1 VAAEAFTA
9 ITTFTA
15 TFSVSANLAQ
25 STKTTLVNMLLT
37 DILIVAPA
45 FRYEDV
51 RGGNVDAAA
60 FSQADTAAAQA
71 GIASDDWRLLA
82 LSNPTRQRNAEHVS
96 EPASPADA
104 NVADDETFT
113 LDEQLQ
119 AEIQREWDL
128 VDSEGVQTSP
138 VRTPS
143 SADQALNTANLSV
156 HALLKAT
163 HKAGEAADQDG
174 GTQVAQNESVYRPLI
189 LKPRS
194 AELPLPMPSISQT
207 SQKGKTSGA
216 KRVKTQAKN
225 IVQQTSSNKFQMLH
239 EHGDDDDSGD
249 DNDADDVNY
258 QADSMKSNTVNE
270 LSSEAA
276 VPSAEGD
283 DPLAPSTT
291 PSNIEPLE
299 AENSENVPSGSNAMQ
314 DQWVVV

>member
-96 EPASPADA
+96 EPVSPADA
-104 NVADDETFT
+104 NVAGDETFT

-143 SADQALNTANLSV
+143 SADPPLNTA
-156 HALLKAT
+156 
-163 HKAGEAADQDG
+163 KAGEAADQDG

-194 AELPLPMPSISQT
+194 AELPLPMPSISKT

-216 KRVKTQAKN
+216 KKVKTQAKN
-225 IVQQTSSNKFQMLH
+225 IVQTSSNKFQMLH

-249 DNDADDVNY
+249 DNDADDVNN
-258 QADSMKSNTVNE
+258 QADSMKSNTVSE

-299 AENSENVPSGSNAMQ
+299 SEDSENVPSGSNAMQ